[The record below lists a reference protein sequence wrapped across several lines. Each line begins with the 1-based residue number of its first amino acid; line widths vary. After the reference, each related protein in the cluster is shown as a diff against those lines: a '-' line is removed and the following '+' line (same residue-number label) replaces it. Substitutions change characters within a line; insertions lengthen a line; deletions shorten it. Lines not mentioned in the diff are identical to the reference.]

1 MPTSLY
7 CYAWDLAGAA
17 GKARLDRVAEL
28 GLDGLSLATAYHA
41 GKFLRPGAPD
51 GKVYFPED
59 GTVYF
64 RPRGRYRALVP
75 QVAKVTEEQDVL
87 ADLLADGRFAVRG
100 WAVLLH
106 NSRLGFAHPDL
117 AVRNAFGDPLFYS
130 LCPAQPEVQHYAV
143 TLCAD
148 LAQHYGV
155 SGLALETPGFMPF
168 AHGYHHEFGLMPTN
182 GWMNLLLGLCF
193 CDACRQQAR
202 VAGIDVEGLARRVRE
217 AVHGYMA
224 GPASVPEDMAQAW
237 TAADLVLDPE
247 LGAFLRWRCQLV
259 TGLIAA
265 IRAALPPRVGLSI
278 IPSVQR
284 PSAAAWS
291 EGSDL
296 AAIAATGAAIELCL
310 YEPDPNRALADL
322 LDSRRRAGASAE
334 LAAILRPAWP
344 DIGSEAQLTQ
354 TIRLLVEQGVRHV
367 GFYNMGHIRPHN
379 LAWLG
384 AAAAL
389 LAGASQGAKP

>member
-1 MPTSLY
+1 LPTSLY

-17 GKARLDRVAEL
+17 GRARLDRIAEL
-28 GLDGLSLATAYHA
+28 GVDGLSLATAYHA
-41 GKFLRPGAPD
+41 GKFLRPGDPE

-64 RPRGRYRALVP
+64 RPRGRYRTLVP
-75 QVAKVTEEQDVL
+75 QVAGVTEEQDVL
-87 ADLLADGRFAVRG
+87 ADLTGDGRFAVRG

-106 NSRLGFAHPDL
+106 NSRLGFAHPGL
-117 AVRNAFGDPLFYS
+117 AVRNAFGDPLYYS

-155 SGLALETPGFMPF
+155 TGLALETPGFMPY

-202 VAGIDVEGLARRVRE
+202 VAGIDVEGLSRRVRE

-224 GPASVPEDMAQAW
+224 GPATVPEDMAQAW
-237 TAADLVLDPE
+237 IAGDLALDPE
-247 LGAFLRWRCQLV
+247 LGAFIRWRCQLV

-265 IRAALPPRVGLSI
+265 IRAATPPAVALSV
-278 IPSVQR
+278 IPSVAR
-284 PSAAAWS
+284 PSAAAWG

-296 AAIAATGAAIELCL
+296 AGLAGTGATIELCS
-310 YEPDPNRALADL
+310 YEPDPARVLADFV
-322 LDSRRRAGASAE
+322 DSRRRAGPAAE
-334 LAAILRPAWP
+334 MAAILRPAWP
-344 DIGSEAQLTQ
+344 DIGSEAQLLA
-354 TIRLLVEQGVRHV
+354 TIRLLREQGVEHF
-367 GFYNMGHIRPHN
+367 GFYNLGHIRPHN

-384 AAAAL
+384 AVSAL
-389 LAGASQGAKP
+389 LAGPSHGANA

>member
-1 MPTSLY
+1 LPTSLY

-17 GKARLDRVAEL
+17 GRARLDRVAEL
-28 GLDGLSLATAYHA
+28 GLDGISLATAYHA
-41 GKFLRPGAPD
+41 GKFLRPGDPE

-75 QVAKVTEEQDVL
+75 QAARVAEEQDVL
-87 ADLLADGRFAVRG
+87 ADLVADGRFAVRG

-117 AVRNAFGDPLFYS
+117 VVRNAFGDPLCYS

-148 LAQHYGV
+148 LAQHYALA
-155 SGLALETPGFMPF
+155 GLALETPGFMPF
-168 AHGYHHEFGLMPTN
+168 VHGYHHEFALMPGN
-182 GWMNLLLGLCF
+182 GWMHLLLGLCF

-202 VAGIDVEGLARRVRE
+202 IAGIDVEGLRRRVRD

-224 GPASVPEDMAQAW
+224 GPATVPEDMAQAW
-237 TAADLVLDPE
+237 LAGDLALDPE
-247 LGAFLRWRCQLV
+247 LGAFIRWRCQLV
-259 TGLIAA
+259 TGLVAA
-265 IRAALPPRVGLSI
+265 IRAALAPRLQLSI
-278 IPSVQR
+278 VPTVQR
-284 PSAAAWS
+284 PTAAAWG

-296 AAIAATGAAIELCL
+296 AGLAGTGAAIELCL
-310 YEPDPNRALADL
+310 YEPDPGRVLADL
-322 LDSRRRAGASAE
+322 ADSRRRAGPGAD
-334 LAAILRPAWP
+334 LAAILRPAYP
-344 DIGSEAQLTQ
+344 DIGSEAQLLA
-354 TIRLLVEQGVRHV
+354 TIRLLLEQGIRRV

-389 LAGASQGAKP
+389 LAGPSQGATA